1 MRTFRFP
8 RSVVFAGLMGIATT
22 LTMGTATADAQCVP
36 APQGIVAW
44 WPLGDAPGTGSAV
57 DIVGGYDADY
67 VGTPV
72 TVQGKVGNALHLDG
86 VEDCLSVAD
95 DPLWDFGSADFT
107 FEFWVSFDTD
117 GKGSP
122 GNPGN
127 VFLGHSEGP
136 FNVDKYIFAFSPGQL
151 QLITFNSATH
161 LGAVAPVT
169 PWSPGT
175 GRWIHIAL
183 TRSGIDYSIYL
194 DGVFAET
201 EQNLATLPD
210 VDATLLFGCIQE
222 PWDGFHTGGLD
233 EISVYD
239 RALSAEE
246 IGAIAAAGALG
257 KCLPVVTTSTTTST
271 SSTLPPQLC
280 ADVDDNG
287 AVTAAD
293 ALMILK
299 AAVGGP
305 ECDEAGCICDVD
317 GNGKRTAAD
326 ALAALKIAVG
336 LPVPTLCPC

>member
-1 MRTFRFP
+1 MRTLHFP
-8 RSVVFAGLMGIATT
+8 RSVVLPVVMGAAAT
-22 LTMGTATADAQCVP
+22 LTMGTATAVAECVP
-36 APQGIVAW
+36 APQGMIAW
-44 WPLGDAPGTGSAV
+44 WPLGDASGAGSAV

-67 VGTPV
+67 LGTPV
-72 TVQGKVGNALHLDG
+72 TVQGKVGNAVHLDG

-95 DPLWDFGSADFT
+95 DPVWDFGTADFT

-122 GNPGN
+122 SNPGD

-151 QLITFNSATH
+151 QLITFNSASG

-169 PWSPGT
+169 PWVPGT
-175 GRWIHIAL
+175 GVWLHVAL
-183 TRSGIDYSIYL
+183 TRSGIDYSVYL
-194 DGVFAET
+194 NGSLADT

-222 PWDGFHTGGLD
+222 PWNGYHTGGFD

-239 RALSAEE
+239 RALTAEE
-246 IGAIAAAGALG
+246 IAAIVAAGALG
-257 KCLPVVTTSTTTST
+257 KCAPVPTTTST
-271 SSTLPPQLC
+271 STTLPAQLC
-280 ADVDDNG
+280 ADVDDNA

-293 ALMILK
+293 ALMVLK

-305 ECDEAGCICDVD
+305 ECDEAACVCDVD
-317 GNGKRTAAD
+317 GNGKRTATD

-336 LPVPTLCPC
+336 LPVPALCPC